1 MEYGCIG
8 EHLTHSFSKEIHNCL
23 ADYDYEIKEIPKD
36 KLDAFMTAAD
46 FRAIN
51 VTIPYKQ
58 AVIPHLHWIS
68 DTAKKIGAV
77 NTVVNRNG
85 KLYGYNTDFF
95 GMTALIEKNGIELEN
110 KKVLIL
116 GSGGT
121 SKTAHAVAESLG
133 AREIYIVSRQAGKGL
148 ITYAEVYKSHT
159 DAEVIINTTPVGMFP
174 NPEAQPI
181 DLGKFSRLLGV
192 VDAIYNP
199 LRSRLVLEA
208 QALGIKATGGL
219 YMLVA
224 QAAYAVEKFIE
235 KPLSRDEID
244 AVYGELLKQKQNIV
258 LTGMPGSGKS
268 TIGKKISKQTGRPF
282 IDTDALIVEKAGKTI
297 PEIFEESG
305 EAGFRKIESEVIREV
320 STIGGYIIATGGGA
334 ILKRENIS
342 NLKANGRIH
351 YIDRPLS
358 WLTATSDRPLS
369 SNPEDLKKRYHERY
383 DLYLATADRRISAV
397 NNINKNVEMILK
409 SEEKC

>member
-8 EHLTHSFSKEIHNCL
+8 ERLTHSFSKEIHKCF
-23 ADYDYEIKEIPKD
+23 ADYEYEIKEIPKD
-36 KLDAFMTAAD
+36 KLGDFMQKAE

-58 AVIPHLHWIS
+58 AVMPYLYEIS
-68 DTAKKIGAV
+68 DTARRIGAV
-77 NTVVNRNG
+77 NTIVKRDG

-95 GMTALIEKNGIELEN
+95 GMTTLIQRSGIEIQN

-121 SKTAHAVAESLG
+121 SKTAHAVAESLE
-133 AREIYIVSRQAGKGL
+133 AEEIYVVSRKGGKGL
-148 ITYAEVYKSHT
+148 ITYEEMYESHT
-159 DAEVIINTTPVGMFP
+159 DAEIVINTTPVGMFP
-174 NPEAQPI
+174 NPDAMPI
-181 DLGKFSRLLGV
+181 DLTRFPKLNGV

-208 QALGIKATGGL
+208 EALGAKATGGL

-224 QAAYAVEKFIE
+224 QAAYAVEKFIGTPMNPQ
-235 KPLSRDEID
+235 KTDD
-244 AVYGELLKQKQNIV
+244 VYTELLRQKQNMV

-268 TIGKKISKQTGRPF
+268 TIGKKISELTRRPF
-282 IDTDALIVEKAGKTI
+282 FDTDELIVKKDGRSIPTI
-297 PEIFEESG
+297 FKEIGEE
-305 EAGFRKIESEVIREV
+305 GFRKIEAEVIEEIG
-320 STIGGYIIATGGGA
+320 SLGGYIIATGGGA
-334 ILKRENIS
+334 VLSEENVK
-342 NLKANGRIH
+342 NLKANGRIF
-351 YIDRPLS
+351 YIDRPLH

-369 SNPEDLKKRYHERY
+369 SNPEDLKKRYQERY
-383 DLYLATADRRISAV
+383 DVYQSTADRKISAV
-397 NNINKNVEMILK
+397 DDIKTNVEMILK